1 MKIIVDVSVYVLNER
16 LHQLIRNT
24 AGDENTVIFA
34 RSQEEIINLGRDAQ
48 VFFGYCR
55 EETLPYLTHL
65 KWIQSHSAGMDAQ
78 LYSALK
84 NSDVVLTS
92 VAGVYASHAAEHA
105 FALLLGLTR
114 DIKGAAVNS
123 TQHEWRKPNQL
134 IEISGMTLGI
144 VGLGGFGIH
153 MAKRGR
159 GFDMRVI
166 AADPYRRDKPDFVEE
181 LMTIELLPELM
192 GRSDVVMI
200 ACPLTEETYHLINA
214 ENLALMKRTAYLI
227 NVARGKIVDEPALIE
242 VLKAGKI
249 AGAGLDVTE
258 DEPLPND
265 SPLWDL
271 DGVLLTPHTAG
282 RSQHRV
288 RRAAV
293 FFCENLT
300 RYLSGEPLKNIV
312 DKQRGF

>member
-1 MKIIVDVSVYVLNER
+1 MKIVVDVSVYVLDDR
-16 LHQLIRNT
+16 LHQLICNA
-24 AGDENTVIFA
+24 AGDENTVVFA
-34 RSQEEIINLGRDAQ
+34 RSQEEIIKTGGDAQ
-48 VFFGYCR
+48 VYFGYLR
-55 EETLPYLTHL
+55 EETLPYLTRL
-65 KWIQSHSAGMDAQ
+65 DWIQSHSAGMDAQ
-78 LYSALK
+78 LYPTLK

-114 DIKGAAVNS
+114 DIKGAAVNH

-134 IEISGMTLGI
+134 IEICGLTLGI
-144 VGLGGFGIH
+144 IGLGGFGIH

-166 AADPYRRDKPDFVEE
+166 AVDPYRKDKPDLVDE
-181 LMTIELLPELM
+181 LMSIDCLPELM
-192 GRSDVVMI
+192 RRSDVIMI

-214 ENLALMKRTAYLI
+214 ENLALMKPTAYLI

-242 VLKAGKI
+242 VLKAEKI

-265 SPLWDL
+265 SLLWDL
-271 DGVLLTPHTAG
+271 DNVLLTPHTAG

-288 RRAAV
+288 RRAAE
-293 FFCENLT
+293 FFCENLK
-300 RYLSGEPLKNIV
+300 RYLNGEPLKNIV